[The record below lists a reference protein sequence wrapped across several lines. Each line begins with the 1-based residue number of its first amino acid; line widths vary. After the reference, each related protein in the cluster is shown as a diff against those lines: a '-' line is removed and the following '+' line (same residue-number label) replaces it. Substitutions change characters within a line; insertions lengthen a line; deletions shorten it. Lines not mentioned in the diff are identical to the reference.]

1 MNRMADI
8 NSNQN
13 ILLVMNHR
21 DGGGDVMISQEILSG
36 VSEYGES
43 ESLYFKDCTNF
54 NIIVQNVWPLGEVVK
69 IFTI

>member
-1 MNRMADI
+1 
-8 NSNQN
+8 
-13 ILLVMNHR
+13 
-21 DGGGDVMISQEILSG
+21 MISQEILSG